1 MFLWNLHSDCKS
13 SKNNRHGTQI
23 AIKKCWKPKKSR
35 DSNVVCWWRECCL
48 LMKGILFVRVGNIVF
63 VLLTKVSN
71 IADVR
76 QQICWP
82 SSASQ
87 KHASLFNQTYFFI
100 RSNRLLEPT
109 IQIIRY
115 SCVLSPLEKVFVL
128 FSAFYLAR
136 KNADKHGFS
145 IMNNSG
151 FSVFPCP
158 IWHFASCSHNSP
170 VYVYFFKWTLY
181 SSFRSG
187 ETAQCRLQTAC
198 VCQHCETSETW
209 IV

>member
-1 MFLWNLHSDCKS
+1 MLK
-13 SKNNRHGTQI
+13 
-23 AIKKCWKPKKSR
+23 AEKKSWQQR
-35 DSNVVCWWRECCL
+35 CL
-48 LMKGILFVRVGNIVF
+48 LMKGMLFVRVGNTVF
-63 VLLTKVSN
+63 ALLTKVSN
-71 IADVR
+71 VADVR

-82 SSASQ
+82 SSAIQ

-100 RSNRLLEPT
+100 QSNRLLEPT
-109 IQIIRY
+109 SQIICY

-145 IMNNSG
+145 IMNNSV

-170 VYVYFFKWTLY
+170 VYVYFFKW
-181 SSFRSG
+181 
-187 ETAQCRLQTAC
+187 AQLWAHLKKSLCYFLLSIWHGKTRINT
-198 VCQHCETSETW
+198 VFSRK
-209 IV
+209 